1 MAEMERMREVGIKIL
16 SEQLLQLTYG
26 GGNDTAADM
35 IDFHDRFLRIVGA
48 IENLVGQAFPLD
60 IRNTMY
66 VAQLRGNTA
75 KMYPH

>member
-1 MAEMERMREVGIKIL
+1 MAEWERMKEAGIKIL

-26 GGNDTAADM
+26 GENDTAAD
-35 IDFHDRFLRIVGA
+35 ISDFNDRFLRIVRA
-48 IENLVGQAFPLD
+48 IENLVGRPFPLD

-75 KMYPH
+75 KMCTH